1 MASWQVTYGPG
12 TKPAVTSQLNAATIS
27 QISGFDPGVP
37 LNEADTTLAADFT
50 AVITA
55 AKGLVAALTGPAQKR
70 FSDGASLPGS
80 EASRMSLSVP
90 TCRDRRPPLGH
101 STETV
106 RSVFQVM
113 STWSPTLT

>member
-55 AKGLVAALTGPAQKR
+55 AKGLVAALLQDPPRKDSVTGQ
-70 FSDGASLPGS
+70 
-80 EASRMSLSVP
+80 V
-90 TCRDRRPPLGH
+90 CRALRRAG
-101 STETV
+101 
-106 RSVFQVM
+106 
-113 STWSPTLT
+113 